1 MSDEG
6 NDSFGYEYDND
17 DYGGGEDEEEI
28 EIENAYFEADDKKN
42 SNPKDAMEQ
51 FHTVIML
58 EENRSEKKYTF
69 QSLLNIILIKC
80 RLQLYEDLSN
90 DVTRILKA
98 MDKVSKNDAND
109 AINNILEALLNLEDQ
124 TQADKAIVK
133 ILDYL
138 KEKNYEQLWLNA
150 SIRLCK
156 IYLDRKEF
164 GQFQNLIENIKESCR
179 LPDGT
184 DDMKKSSVLLEVY
197 SLEINVHMQTMNIG
211 KMREIYEKTKNIS
224 SAIADPRTMGIIK
237 DTHGKM
243 LMIEKDWENARLEL
257 FEAFKYYQEVG
268 SSRAK
273 SVLKYVVIV
282 SVLSQSTLNPFDN
295 VEAKVYREDS
305 EIKLLDNLR
314 TAYEQKN
321 GKELIRIMGSQ
332 KQKIFDEPFI
342 QMFEEDLMNII
353 CLEMIVALAAPYKR
367 MRFDYLQRELNLS
380 EKQVETYLSKLIL
393 DGKLNG
399 KIDLLEGF
407 FENNN
412 ARRNDVEIKKNQAL
426 FHWIKALSNVNNY

>member
-1 MSDEG
+1 MSEG
-6 NDSFGYEYDND
+6 DGSFDYEYDND

-28 EIENAYFEADDKKN
+28 EIENTYFEADDKKN
-42 SNPKDAMEQ
+42 SSPKDAMEGFQ
-51 FHTVIML
+51 TVIML

-90 DVTRILKA
+90 DVTKILKA

-109 AINNILEALLNLEDQ
+109 AINSILEALLNLEDQ
-124 TQADKAIVK
+124 NQADKAIVK

-138 KEKNYEQLWLNA
+138 KDKNYEQLWLNA

-156 IYLDRKEF
+156 IYIDRKEYQ
-164 GQFQNLIENIKESCR
+164 QFQNLIESIKESCR
-179 LPDGT
+179 LPDGS

-197 SLEINVHMQTMNIG
+197 SLEINLHMKTMNIP
-211 KMREIYEKTKNIS
+211 KIREIYEKTKNIS

-257 FEAFKYYQEVG
+257 FEAFKFYQEVG
-268 SSRAK
+268 NSRAK
-273 SVLKYVVIV
+273 SALKYVVV
-282 SVLSQSTLNPFDN
+282 SSILAQSSLNPFDN
-295 VEAKVYREDS
+295 VEAKVYREDP
-305 EIKLLDNLR
+305 EIKLMDNLR

-321 GKELIRIMGSQ
+321 GKELIKIMGTQ
-332 KQKIFDEPFI
+332 KQKIFDEAFI
-342 QMFEEDLMNII
+342 QQFEEDLMNVI
-353 CLEMIVALAAPYKR
+353 CLEMIVALATPYKR
-367 MRFDYLQRELNLS
+367 MRFDYLERELNLTQ
-380 EKQVETYLSKLIL
+380 KQVETYISRLIL
-393 DGKLNG
+393 DKKLNG
-399 KIDLLEGF
+399 KIDLVEGF

-412 ARRNDVEIKKNQAL
+412 ASRNEIEEKKNKHLYQ
-426 FHWIKALSNVNNY
+426 WIKSLSGINAY